1 MSAPQL
7 STTYMGLDL
16 VSPVVASAGP
26 FNRRLDKLIEIEAA
40 GAGAVVLPSLFAEE
54 IEAEA
59 LAADSVLDTGDAFAE
74 FDSAPLAGLSVSG
87 TASTDRYVELVGDAA
102 EALSIPVIASLNG
115 ARPGDWARYGRLLAD
130 AGADGLELNLYD
142 VAADPA
148 LTAADVEDRH
158 LAVIAEVREAV
169 GGLPLALKISPYLS
183 SLANFAPRARAAGAD
198 ALVLFNRF
206 YGPDIDLEEL
216 TVTPRL
222 ALSTRAELP
231 LRLRWAGILAAQCPD
246 LQIAVTGGVHGGA
259 DVVKSLIVGARVAC
273 TTSAVLD
280 EGPGVIATMLDQ
292 LRDWLAARGYGSV
305 DQLRG
310 AMDAHS
316 VDDPAA
322 FERAQYVKV
331 LHSWS

>member
-26 FNRRLDKLIEIEAA
+26 FNRRLDKLIEIEAS

-87 TASTDRYVELVGDAA
+87 TASADRYVELVGDAA

-115 ARPGDWARYGRLLAD
+115 ARPGDWARYGRLLSD

-158 LAVIAEVREAV
+158 LAVVAEVREAV

-222 ALSTRAELP
+222 VLSTRAELP

-259 DVVKSLIVGARVAC
+259 DVVKSLIVGPGWPARPRPSSTRGPASSRRCSTGCATGWPRAVTGPSTSCAAPWTPARS
-273 TTSAVLD
+273 TTPPPSSA
-280 EGPGVIATMLDQ
+280 PST
-292 LRDWLAARGYGSV
+292 
-305 DQLRG
+305 
-310 AMDAHS
+310 
-316 VDDPAA
+316 
-322 FERAQYVKV
+322 
-331 LHSWS
+331 

>member
-26 FNRRLDKLIEIEAA
+26 FNRRLDKLIEIEAS

-87 TASTDRYVELVGDAA
+87 TASADRYVELVGDAA

-115 ARPGDWARYGRLLAD
+115 ARPGDWARYGRLLSD
-130 AGADGLELNLYD
+130 AGDGLELNLYD

-158 LAVIAEVREAV
+158 LAVVAEVREAV

-222 ALSTRAELP
+222 VLSTRAELP

-280 EGPGVIATMLDQ
+280 EGPGVIATMLDR

-331 LHSWS
+331 LHTWS